1 MTDLERDI
9 INSAFGRECDYC
21 MRDGDRIKKTDELRK
36 RIIKM
41 LENESRKP

>member
-21 MRDGDRIKKTDELRK
+21 IQNSERMAKTLELRK
-36 RIIKM
+36 RILNLLSKS
-41 LENESRKP
+41 EK